1 MSGLQEYK
9 QLIKDAL
16 EIHLNQA
23 SFHLSRNANPQFDSE
38 GGATSYRG
46 NYSEVPELASLT
58 DQERE
63 NLGMETCLAIVKR
76 HYFRQKEKNEKIVKE
91 CKELLEKLDKEIG
104 EFQQLKTENQNL
116 KQAKD
121 SIRRLLGGHEQ
132 ISQRLNL
139 EKADLVKQK
148 GELETKLKNEV
159 SSKSKVETELKNQIS
174 TLTTQ
179 LTAKTTDYDQFLN
192 MEGDSVSAKH
202 KVEELESSVSS
213 LEKGRQELEQQ
224 LSKVKKKLT
233 E

>member
-1 MSGLQEYK
+1 M
-9 QLIKDAL
+9 
-16 EIHLNQA
+16 
-23 SFHLSRNANPQFDSE
+23 
-38 GGATSYRG
+38 
-46 NYSEVPELASLT
+46 
-58 DQERE
+58 
-63 NLGMETCLAIVKR
+63 
-76 HYFRQKEKNEKIVKE
+76 
-91 CKELLEKLDKEIG
+91 LEKLDKEIG

-224 LSKVKKKLT
+224 LSKVKKKLRD
-233 E
+233 